1 MNNVKGSVASGQ
13 GLVEYVLLI
22 ALVAI
27 VVVAI
32 LLVLGAQV
40 GGVFSQV
47 IVSTSGASDP
57 VAQPTAANALTLNVM
72 DDFLRRI
79 SAFHDETGHWPRSW
93 GEYKFTDL
101 GLDPAEWAGA
111 VAGIYWNPNG
121 DKIGLAN
128 RAGDDIQVYVV
139 DLNGNTRHLY
149 DNWNIW
155 CLASNSRCYYHS
167 LAPENEVDINTISI
181 VHE

>member
-79 SAFHDETGHWPRSW
+79 RAFHDETGHWPRS
-93 GEYKFTDL
+93 GESISSPISVWIL
-101 GLDPAEWAGA
+101 
-111 VAGIYWNPNG
+111 PNG
-121 DKIGLAN
+121 REPSRAFTGTRMETKSASPIGQ
-128 RAGDDIQVYVV
+128 GM
-139 DLNGNTRHLY
+139 T
-149 DNWNIW
+149 
-155 CLASNSRCYYHS
+155 SRS
-167 LAPENEVDINTISI
+167 M
-181 VHE
+181 